1 MNMPKSARP
10 RPKLTRELLLREI
23 GDDRVRAAVIRFLGV
38 AEENRAH
45 LKWGTASVSIRAVSA
60 GGSRQTVAL
69 IYRPVTGWVGA
80 REKFAF
86 GSRSV
91 GEGTPGALRS
101 FLERWTRQFEN
112 DDFAEL
118 AFTKPE
124 VWNVS
129 YDDAVRNIDL
139 LAERLQTALTEIS
152 KL

>member
-45 LKWGTASVSIRAVSA
+45 LKWGAASVSIRAVSA

-69 IYRPVTGWVGA
+69 IYRPGGGVAGA
-80 REKFAF
+80 REFAF
-86 GSRSV
+86 GSRGLAKGSA
-91 GEGTPGALRS
+91 ALRS
-101 FLERWTRQFEN
+101 FFETWTHQFKN

-118 AFTKPE
+118 ASTKPPE

-129 YDDAVRNIDL
+129 YGDAVRNIDL
-139 LAERLQTALTEIS
+139 LEERLQTALTEIG